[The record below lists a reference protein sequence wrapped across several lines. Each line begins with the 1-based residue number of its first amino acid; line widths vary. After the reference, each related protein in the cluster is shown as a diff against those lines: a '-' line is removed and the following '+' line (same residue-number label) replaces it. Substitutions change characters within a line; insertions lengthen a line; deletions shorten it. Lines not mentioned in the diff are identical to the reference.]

1 MLLSIVES
9 LLLAASLCADCF
21 AVSTCSSV
29 TLKGISRRK
38 ILPIAFVFGV
48 VQTALMALG
57 WLFGDI
63 FVGHIH
69 KVASLIGFL
78 LLLYVGGSMIL
89 GAVKNED
96 ESRDLNGLKNVIIGA
111 VATSIDALAVGV
123 TFSMVELSVSIWLAV
138 ALIGCITFL
147 ISLGGVYVGNVF
159 GAKYKNKAEF
169 VGGTILI
176 LIGVKIILEHFGVL

>member
-1 MLLSIVES
+1 MFLSILES
-9 LLLAASLCADCF
+9 MLLAASLCADCF

-29 TLKGISRRK
+29 TLKGISWRK

-69 KVASLIGFL
+69 KIASLIGFL

-89 GAVKNED
+89 EAVKNED
-96 ESRDLNGLKNVIIGA
+96 EARDLNGLKNVVIGA
-111 VATSIDALAVGV
+111 VATSIDAFAVGV
-123 TFSMVELSVSIWLAV
+123 SLSMGFVPLDKMMMNLTAVFVVTMLSE
-138 ALIGCITFL
+138 IGGMF
-147 ISLGGVYVGNVF
+147 GGQRIGQKF
-159 GAKYKNKAEF
+159 GRPAEII
-169 VGGTILI
+169 GGCVLI
-176 LIGVKIILEHFGVL
+176 LIGLNILLGFI